1 MHIHPSLGKSQSG
14 KICALITIMKSGVF
28 IEPHGI
34 LTQPR
39 VEGQHQASALTLAE
53 FGLNREAV
61 PLLRKLKAAGLNL
74 IVTTNQPGLS
84 NGCQS
89 RRELDRM
96 HFQMRTTF
104 PVDDILVCPHDE
116 MDDCECRKPKPG
128 LLFEGAHKWHL
139 TLGHCF
145 VVSARWQDA
154 EAARRAGCTSVMLS
168 SPWLGKGH
176 HDYVFPDLAAIVDK
190 ILDLKAE
197 TCEVA
202 A

>member
-1 MHIHPSLGKSQSG
+1 V
-14 KICALITIMKSGVF
+14 KSGVF
-28 IEPHGI
+28 IEPDGI
-34 LTQPR
+34 LNHAR
-39 VEGQHQASALTLAE
+39 VEGQLQVSPLTLVE
-53 FGLNREAV
+53 FRLNREAV
-61 PLLRKLKAAGLNL
+61 PPLKKLKAAGLKL

-84 NGCQS
+84 SGYQS

-96 HFQMRTTF
+96 HFQMRATF

-128 LLFEGAHKWHL
+128 LLLEAAHKWHL
-139 TLGHCF
+139 VLGHCF

-154 EAARRAGCTSVMLS
+154 EAARRAGCTSVLLK

-176 HDYVFPDLAAIVDK
+176 HDYVFPDLAAIVDM
-190 ILDLKAE
+190 ILSLNAQ
-197 TCEVA
+197 TSEVA